1 VPRGSDASAGT
12 YTLGVIVQT
21 NFGGHLTIDGIPV
34 WKTVGRGAFA
44 FAAPLTRGSELADGS
59 CMIVIATD
67 APLSARDLQRLAAR
81 GVFGLARTGSSYSHG
96 SGDFAIAF
104 STAADL
110 RTKFGERA
118 PRTRTILPSD
128 GVSALFQAA
137 LEATEEAVYNSL
149 FQARTTTGNGRTVEA
164 LPLDKVK
171 ALLDARAR

>member
-1 VPRGSDASAGT
+1 M
-12 YTLGVIVQT
+12 
-21 NFGGHLTIDGIPV
+21 
-34 WKTVGRGAFA
+34 
-44 FAAPLTRGSELADGS
+44 ADGS

-67 APLSARDLQRLAAR
+67 APLTARDLQRLAAR

-104 STAADL
+104 STAAAV

-118 PRTRTILPSD
+118 ERPRTILPSE

-149 FQARTTTGNGRTVEA
+149 FQAKTMTANGRTVEA
-164 LPLDKVK
+164 LPLDRVQTLI
-171 ALLDARAR
+171 AARAAR